1 MSTSAREL
9 KNNLLYN
16 LAGAAF
22 LGVFGAIYEHFSH
35 GVYSPFMV
43 FAFAV
48 PLLLGVLVYGVLLI
62 AKKYPGRAAVLLW
75 NSGIAALS
83 VGSVFKGV
91 LDIYGTTNPL
101 IVVYPVA
108 GGILLLAAV
117 AAAAILR
124 KTGGRGEGGLT
135 GGVRASTHV

>member
-1 MSTSAREL
+1 
-9 KNNLLYN
+9 
-16 LAGAAF
+16 
-22 LGVFGAIYEHFSH
+22 
-35 GVYSPFMV
+35 
-43 FAFAV
+43 V
-48 PLLLGVLVYGVLLI
+48 PLLLGVLVYGVLRI
-62 AKKYPGRAAVLLW
+62 AKKNPGRAAVLLW